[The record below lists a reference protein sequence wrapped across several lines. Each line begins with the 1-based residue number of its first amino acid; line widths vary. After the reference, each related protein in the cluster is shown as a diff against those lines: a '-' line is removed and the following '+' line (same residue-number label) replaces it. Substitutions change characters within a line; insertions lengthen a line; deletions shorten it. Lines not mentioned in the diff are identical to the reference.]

1 MKMIRLSIFLTLT
14 ILLLFP
20 SLLKSQE
27 MSSDL
32 VQFSGVVVSADSL
45 KPIPFCDII
54 IKNADRGTTSDVN
67 GYFSFVAL
75 KKDIIEFNA
84 MGFRSTRFVIPD
96 TITRNRYSLIQALT
110 EDTILLAEALI
121 YPWPSIEQFKQAFI
135 NVQIPDDDY
144 EIARKNLEF
153 EEMKDRA
160 QAMPMDGAMNF
171 RNMIDRQT
179 SKLYYVGQLPPNNLL
194 NPFAWAQFI
203 KAWREGKFKRKK

>member
-1 MKMIRLSIFLTLT
+1 MGRDF
-14 ILLLFP
+14 
-20 SLLKSQE
+20 
-27 MSSDL
+27 
-32 VQFSGVVVSADSL
+32 VQFTGVVVSADSL

>member
-1 MKMIRLSIFLTLT
+1 MIRLRTFLLLSF
-14 ILLLFP
+14 ILLL
-20 SLLKSQE
+20 SNLINAQDLNSN
-27 MSSDL
+27 L

-45 KPIPFCDII
+45 KPIPFCDITI
-54 IKNADRGTTSDVN
+54 VNADRGTTSDIN

-75 KKDIIEFNA
+75 KKDIIEFTA
-84 MGFRSTRFVIPD
+84 MGFSSTRFVISD

-121 YPWPSIEQFKQAFI
+121 YPWPSVEQFKQAFI
-135 NVQIPDDDY
+135 NVQIPDDDI

>member
-1 MKMIRLSIFLTLT
+1 MIRLRTFLLLSF
-14 ILLLFP
+14 ILLL
-20 SLLKSQE
+20 SNLIKAQDLNSN
-27 MSSDL
+27 L

-45 KPIPFCDII
+45 KPIPFCDITI
-54 IKNADRGTTSDVN
+54 VNADRGTTSDIN

-75 KKDIIEFNA
+75 KKDIIEFTA
-84 MGFRSTRFVIPD
+84 MGFSSTRFVIPD

-121 YPWPSIEQFKQAFI
+121 YPWPSVEQFKQAFI
-135 NVQIPDDDY
+135 NVQIPDDDI

>member
-1 MKMIRLSIFLTLT
+1 MIRLRTF
-14 ILLLFP
+14 LLLCSVFLMP
-20 SLLKSQE
+20 ILLKSQDLN
-27 MSSDL
+27 SNL

-45 KPIPFCDII
+45 KPIPFCDITI
-54 IKNADRGTTSDVN
+54 LNAERGTTSDIN

-75 KKDIIEFNA
+75 KKDVIEFEA
-84 MGFRSTRFVIPD
+84 MGFRSTRFIIPD

-121 YPWPSIEQFKQAFI
+121 YPWPSVEQFKQAFI
-135 NVQIPDDDY
+135 NVQIPDDDI

-153 EEMKDRA
+153 EEMKERA